1 MSRAT
6 APGGPAGLRSNV
18 NPMTT
23 TVNAHYIAP
32 DQLRVG
38 LFIHLDLSWLH
49 HPFSFSS
56 FKIKTDAQI
65 QTLRSLHLKR
75 IRYDPDRSD
84 VPPYPHHPEP
94 KEDIQAEPPAPAS
107 IGEDDNP
114 VLAEKRER
122 IEKLRIHRE
131 ELAQIQKAY
140 LEAAE
145 TMRSIN
151 RKLQSNPASA
161 RDEINRFV
169 GQMVDTFLNKT
180 DITLQAMGGCKES
193 AEIYFH
199 SLNVSI
205 LCLMLAKGLGLSS
218 EDSQH
223 LGTGA
228 LLHDMGLIQI
238 PDRILR
244 KIDPLSQAETNL
256 RRMHCEYGLNMGAA
270 MALSKPV
277 LQIIAQHHEMLDGSG
292 YPQGLSG
299 DAIHPLAR
307 IVAVVNHYD
316 NLCNPVDIDKALTPH
331 EALSQMFAQARSR
344 FDTKVLQLLVRS
356 LGVYPPGSIVRLSND
371 AIALVASVN
380 PQKPLRPWL
389 VVYDPDTPADE
400 AVMLDLNQESDINIS
415 KALRPGQL
423 PPEMV
428 EYLNP
433 RKRITYFFDSNSE
446 PGAMA

>member
-1 MSRAT
+1 MA
-6 APGGPAGLRSNV
+6 APE
-18 NPMTT
+18 
-23 TVNAHYIAP
+23 NAHYIAP
-32 DQLRVG
+32 DQLRIG

-56 FKIKTDAQI
+56 FKIKSDAQI
-65 QTLRSLHLKR
+65 QTLRSLKLKR

-84 VPPYPHHPEP
+84 VPPYPHQPEP
-94 KEDIQAEPPAPAS
+94 KEDIRAEEQVPDVVVSEDSPA
-107 IGEDDNP
+107 
-114 VLAEKRER
+114 LAAKKER
-122 IEKLRIHRE
+122 IEKLRQHRE

-151 RKLQSNPASA
+151 KKLQSNPVTAMEEV
-161 RDEINRFV
+161 DQFV
-169 GQMVDTFLNKT
+169 AQMVDTFLNKT
-180 DITLQAMGGCKES
+180 DITLQAMGGSKES
-193 AEIYFH
+193 TEIYFH
-199 SLNVSI
+199 TLNVSI
-205 LCLMLAKGLGLSS
+205 LCLMLAKGLGLST
-218 EDSQH
+218 EDSHH
-223 LGTGA
+223 LGIGA
-228 LLHDMGLIQI
+228 LLHDIGLMQI

-244 KIDPLSQAETNL
+244 KIEPLTQAENNL
-256 RRMHCEYGLNMGAA
+256 RKMHCEYGVNVGVTMG
-270 MALSKPV
+270 LPKPV

-292 YPQGLSG
+292 YPKGLKG
-299 DAIHPLAR
+299 GIIHPLAR

-331 EALSQMFAQARSR
+331 EALSYMFAQARSR

-356 LGVYPPGSIVRLSND
+356 LGVYPPGTIVRLSND

-400 AVMLDLNQESDINIS
+400 AIMLNLDQESDINIS

-423 PPEMV
+423 PPEIV

-433 RKRITYFFDSNSE
+433 RKRVTYYFDSGSE
-446 PGAMA
+446 TGGQP